1 MQVDSRNTVET
12 LKSILS
18 GLPNVTVLGA
28 EIVLSTGVKIQMG
41 AMCPGVRRPEQQEG
55 GGKMNEQTGNS
66 AKMREALEKIRNA
79 IAADEHA
86 AKTSLSLFDI
96 NSIVKSALASQP
108 RNCDVGT
115 AEEQS
120 KRFCAFCRAQHA
132 EPCYE
137 CALLEA
143 SRKGR
148 CEFAWAQM
156 PYAAEQEG
164 GDRAGKGY

>member
-18 GLPNVTVLGA
+18 GLPNVAVLGA

-41 AMCPGVRRPEQQEG
+41 AMCPGARRPEQQEC
-55 GGKMNEQTGNS
+55 GGKMHGQVGNS
-66 AKMREALEKIRNA
+66 TKMREALEKIRNA
-79 IAADEHA
+79 ITADERV

-96 NSIVKSALASQP
+96 SSIVMDALSAPP

-115 AEEQS
+115 AAEQS

-132 EPCYE
+132 EPCDG
-137 CALLEA
+137 CACFEA

-156 PYAAEQEG
+156 PYAAVTEE
-164 GDRAGKGY
+164 AK